1 MGCSQSK
8 NIVEPILFEDK
19 QIQTE
24 AKETAELS
32 VEINP
37 HLLQDFLW

>member
-1 MGCSQSK
+1 MGCTQSK
-8 NIVEPILFEDK
+8 NIVEPAEFEDK
-19 QIQTE
+19 NVQTE

-37 HLLQDFLW
+37 HLLDSFLW